1 MRTVRGWFAFAALL
15 AGLFAEERPR
25 RTFGLAGLVAIAGGI
40 ASATPA
46 IRIHDWHAG
55 LLPGWDSILPLG
67 LTGAGVG
74 AVAAGL
80 LSLRNPALVA
90 TVLAVLNQPTRPRR

>member
-1 MRTVRGWFAFAALL
+1 M
-15 AGLFAEERPR
+15 
-25 RTFGLAGLVAIAGGI
+25 AIAGGI

-80 LSLRNPALVA
+80 LLDAMAQARQDVSRIGFTAIARSPADQSSVS
-90 TVLAVLNQPTRPRR
+90 